1 MLIGLLM
8 RLKKVEDNM
17 FFHFE
22 NSKKDINMTQEIEDY
37 RKNNICRFCEKTIES
52 DRVRDH
58 CHLTRKY
65 RGPAHNICN
74 TNITHD
80 QSNFLPF
87 NFLKLSNYDYHPF
100 FKKLVDEKSD
110 EVKFKF

>member
-17 FFHFE
+17 VFYFE
-22 NSKKDINMTQEIEDY
+22 NSKKDINMTQETEEDY

-58 CHLTRKY
+58 CHLTGEYK
-65 RGPAHNICN
+65 GPAHNICN

-87 NFLKLSNYDYHPF
+87 NFLKLSN
-100 FKKLVDEKSD
+100 
-110 EVKFKF
+110 